1 MGHIHAH
8 DRGKRVAPRD
18 PSQQWLGLADD
29 QDRHGRVL
37 HGALC
42 IAAQEPPVLFA
53 LTEKQRRQAC
63 RPVNSR
69 FMDELLEYATGCDT
83 RFDRSSE
90 LHAQSLC
97 SVLKSS
103 TPRPEHRILPHQK
116 PGVGGEGIDE
126 CTGLSGQRSLLADAA
141 ADSAAA
147 SCAGS
152 LKSVPQ
158 MMGFHEST
166 HSSRARQGSGEG

>member
-1 MGHIHAH
+1 M
-8 DRGKRVAPRD
+8 
-18 PSQQWLGLADD
+18 
-29 QDRHGRVL
+29 
-37 HGALC
+37 
-42 IAAQEPPVLFA
+42 LFA
-53 LTEKQRRQAC
+53 LTERGNDQQL

-103 TPRPEHRILPHQK
+103 TPRPEHRIVHQ
-116 PGVGGEGIDE
+116 PEWAAQLARQCCSNPRSFLCRLAEVCSADD
-126 CTGLSGQRSLLADAA
+126 GL
-141 ADSAAA
+141 
-147 SCAGS
+147 
-152 LKSVPQ
+152 
-158 MMGFHEST
+158 HEST